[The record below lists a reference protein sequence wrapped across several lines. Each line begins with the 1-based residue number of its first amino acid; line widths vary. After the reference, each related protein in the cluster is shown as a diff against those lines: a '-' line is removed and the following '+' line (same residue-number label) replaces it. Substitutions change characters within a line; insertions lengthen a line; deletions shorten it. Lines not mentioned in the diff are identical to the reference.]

1 MKAKAIHDMTDGE
14 LAQKLAAL
22 KEELFN
28 LRFSHA
34 IHQLTNPM
42 QLVTTKKDIARVKT
56 VMRERELKK
65 AKEA

>member
-1 MKAKAIHDMTDGE
+1 MKSKDFHDMTNTE
-14 LAQKLAAL
+14 LTNKLAEL

-42 QLVTTKKDIARVKT
+42 QLSVTKKDIARVKT
-56 VMRERELKK
+56 IIRERGLDKV
-65 AKEA
+65 KEA